1 MMLGLKTALIV
12 LLATASSLVCAS
24 DAGTK
29 LSLSMELM
37 EGETV
42 VGKPRLVVMTGRH
55 ARVEIGAV
63 PLPAGTNAATQLGWQ
78 VDVVPMM
85 ASPDEVKTSLDIT
98 FTAAGDGGVTSTRSM
113 SVDTRQKLGKTIV
126 IQIPGTEGQQP
137 LSLSLKTDLA
147 TQ

>member
-1 MMLGLKTALIV
+1 
-12 LLATASSLVCAS
+12 
-24 DAGTK
+24 
-29 LSLSMELM
+29 MELM

-42 VGKPRLVVMTGRH
+42 VGKPRLVVMTGRQ

-63 PLPAGTNAATQLGWQ
+63 PAPAGTSAATQLGWQ
-78 VDVVPMM
+78 VDVTSMM
-85 ASPDEVKTSLDIT
+85 DSPDVVKTSLDIK

-113 SVDTRQKLGKTIV
+113 SVDTRQMLGKTVV
-126 IQIPGTEGQQP
+126 IYIPGSEGQQP